1 LLTEVLYI
9 KRALGKQFAV
19 VDAGM
24 NDLIRPALYGA
35 YHEVIPARG
44 GPGALDGAFRYDVV
58 GPICESADVL
68 ARNRRL
74 GPIQPG
80 HLLAV
85 LGAGAY
91 GSTMASNY
99 NGRLRPAEVLVRG
112 ARWALIRRRETRRDL
127 IRHDVI
133 PRGLLS

>member
-1 LLTEVLYI
+1 
-9 KRALGKQFAV
+9 
-19 VDAGM
+19 M

-35 YHEVIPARG
+35 YHEVTVVAPPSA
-44 GPGALDGAFRYDVV
+44 GANGAGRYDVV
-58 GPICESADVL
+58 GPVCESADVL

-74 GPIQPG
+74 GAVGPG
-80 HLLAV
+80 QFLAV

-112 ARWALIRRRETRRDL
+112 RRWALIRRRETLRDL
-127 IRHDVI
+127 VRHDVI
-133 PRGLLS
+133 PPALVR